1 MTAPAASVLDV
12 DANAQAGAPDIFA
25 GSRMFPCDANTGP
38 RRILPALLLSLV
50 LHVPPLAG
58 IAVVMAT
65 QDGPAAFG
73 DDSIE
78 VDFVMAEAAIDLPDV
93 PQPDEPRFAP
103 AMTERAAD
111 KEVRQPRTARDEQ
124 KVATEDEQA
133 DVLFAKLPE
142 PEQPA
147 PSLQLAFMPAEAPA
161 VVQEES
167 RAAISD
173 AYRARIARHLARFKR
188 FPGKAQ
194 ARHGRVV
201 IAFDLSP
208 DGRVLETTLVQSSG
222 VSAFDAEAVAMI
234 RRAEPYPVEVR
245 AKSGKVSFVVPVSFR
260 LRG

>member
-12 DANAQAGAPDIFA
+12 DATAQAGAPDIVA
-25 GSRMFPCDANTGP
+25 GSRMFPCDENTSP
-38 RRILPALLLSLV
+38 RRIVFALLLSLAFH
-50 LHVPPLAG
+50 LLPLAG
-58 IAVVMAT
+58 LAVVMAT
-65 QDGPAAFG
+65 PEGPAAFG
-73 DDSIE
+73 DDAIE

-103 AMTERAAD
+103 AVTERAAD
-111 KEVRQPRTARDEQ
+111 IEAREPQSARDEQ

-133 DVLFAKLPE
+133 DVFFAKLPE

-147 PSLQLAFMPAEAPA
+147 PPLQLAFVTAEAPA

-188 FPGKAQ
+188 FPGRAQ
-194 ARHGRVV
+194 ARQGQVV

-208 DGRVLETTLVQSSG
+208 DGRVLETKLVQSSG
-222 VSAFDAEAVAMI
+222 VSVFDAEAVAMI
-234 RRAEPYPVEVR
+234 RRAEPYPVEAR

>member
-1 MTAPAASVLDV
+1 MTAPAASVLDI
-12 DANAQAGAPDIFA
+12 DATAQAGAPDIFA

-50 LHVPPLAG
+50 LHVLPLAG
-58 IAVVMAT
+58 IAVVMAM
-65 QDGPAAFG
+65 QEPAAFG

-78 VDFVMAEAAIDLPDV
+78 VDFVMAEAAIDLPDL

-103 AMTERAAD
+103 AIAERAAD
-111 KEVRQPRTARDEQ
+111 EEVREPRTARNEQ
-124 KVATEDEQA
+124 KVAREDEQA

-147 PSLQLAFMPAEAPA
+147 PPLQLAFVPAEAPA

-222 VSAFDAEAVAMI
+222 VSAFDAEAMAMI
-234 RRAEPYPVEVR
+234 RRAEPYPVEAR